1 MYRPVSSGAWALE
14 RLCFNRTVLKEEGL
28 KGLYKG
34 CGITCARAV
43 PSHAL
48 IFYFYEVA
56 DRFLMR
62 F

>member
-1 MYRPVSSGAWALE
+1 M
-14 RLCFNRTVLKEEGL
+14 LKEEGL
-28 KGLYKG
+28 AGLYKG